1 MPTSR
6 VPRLLAGLVLVAAA
20 VGCNSA
26 PRSDDGAALDERR
39 AEAVRLASR
48 GREAQAAG
56 DRKQAIEYY
65 YRSIEAFPELPG
77 VRTNLG
83 VALLDEGDILDAS
96 DRLKEEVQLNP
107 ANAQGALVNLGIIYR
122 NAGQP
127 MPARDYFLRALELT
141 PNDPLAL
148 RGAIET
154 SSLTNYDEE
163 KCLELVRRGMMVERD
178 PKVIDDY
185 KWRQFR
191 LEAAIK
197 NRPKYRQGEDHLKSG
212 SKDASPVVSPADM
225 PREPAAPVEP
235 RDQTPA
241 EPETMKPAPSQP
253 APAQPASPK

>member
-1 MPTSR
+1 MPALPKLTRNSAMTTLR
-6 VPRLLAGLVLVAAA
+6 VSRLLAGLVLVAAS
-20 VGCNSA
+20 VGCNSGS
-26 PRSDDGAALDERR
+26 RVDDGAALDERR
-39 AEAVRLASR
+39 AEAVRLAAR

-65 YRSIEAFPELPG
+65 YRSIEAFPEIPG

-83 VALLDEGDILDAS
+83 VALLDEGNILDAS

-107 ANAQGALVNLGIIYR
+107 ATAQGALINLGIIYR

-127 MPARDYFLRALELT
+127 TPARDYFLRALELT

-154 SSLTNYDEE
+154 TALTNHDEE

-178 PKVIDDY
+178 PKVIEDY

-212 SKDASPVVSPADM
+212 A
-225 PREPAAPVEP
+225 REAAPVAP
-235 RDQTPA
+235 IATPPA
-241 EPETMKPAPSQP
+241 EKPVEPPAESPSE
-253 APAQPASPK
+253 SPGEPSTPK